1 MGRNEVLPQKQINR
15 IKEQQEGYYT
25 PPKVAKGMAE
35 PMLKWAGGKR
45 SMLDEILPRLPS
57 KSQFNSYFEPF
68 VGGGAVFFAL
78 EPNNGYINDINP
90 RLINFYKQVK
100 TNPEQIISTNKIL
113 DDEFEETLDDSNDDF
128 YYEKRDEFNSLR
140 EGPENCEDP
149 VREASLL
156 LFLNRT
162 CYNGLY
168 RTNQQGE
175 FNVPVGRKWTQTPV
189 IEPRVRKCHRI
200 LQNTTITRKDF
211 TYVGDIAQENDLVF
225 FDPPYPSVRKT
236 GSFEKYHPGGFGVD
250 RHKELRDLAI
260 ELNEKGVYVM
270 ITNANDESADMSKD
284 NPVGA
289 LFSENAMPP
298 EFRKTLASGERYI
311 NSDAT
316 KRTDIGETD
325 IIVTNFS
332 PFEFVNQKDFDDF
345 R

>member
-1 MGRNEVLPQKQINR
+1 
-15 IKEQQEGYYT
+15 
-25 PPKVAKGMAE
+25 
-35 PMLKWAGGKR
+35 MLE
-45 SMLDEILPRLPS
+45 EILPRLPS
-57 KSQFNSYFEPF
+57 KSQFNRYFEPF

-78 EPNNGYINDINP
+78 EPESGFINDINP

-100 TNPEQIISTNKIL
+100 ANPEQIISTNKDL
-113 DDEFEETLDDSNDDF
+113 DDKFEANLDDSDDKF
-128 YYEKRDEFNSLR
+128 YYNKRDEFNQLR
-140 EGPENCEDP
+140 EDADSCEDP

-175 FNVPVGRKWTQTPV
+175 FNVPIGRKWTQTAA
-189 IEPRVRKCHRI
+189 IEQRVRKCHRV
-200 LQNTTITRKDF
+200 LQKATITQQDF
-211 TYVGDIAQENDLVF
+211 TYVSDVAEANDLVF

-250 RHKELRDLAI
+250 RHKQLRDLAI
-260 ELNEKGVYVM
+260 ELNENNVYVM
-270 ITNANDESADMSKD
+270 ITNANDESADMAKE

-289 LFSENAMPP
+289 LFSEGVMPS
-298 EFRKTLASGERYI
+298 EFRKTKASGERYI

-332 PFEFVNQKDFDDF
+332 PFEFDNQKRFDDF

>member
-1 MGRNEVLPQKQINR
+1 
-15 IKEQQEGYYT
+15 
-25 PPKVAKGMAE
+25 MAE

-45 SMLDEILPRLPS
+45 SMLEEILPRLPS
-57 KSQFNSYFEPF
+57 KSQFNRYFEPF

-78 EPNNGYINDINP
+78 EPESGFINDINP
-90 RLINFYKQVK
+90 RLIKFYKQVEA
-100 TNPEQIISTNKIL
+100 NPEQIISTNKDL
-113 DDEFEETLDDSNDDF
+113 YDKFEANLDDSDDKF
-128 YYEKRDEFNSLR
+128 YYNKRDEFNQLR
-140 EGPENCEDP
+140 EDADSCEDP

-175 FNVPVGRKWTQTPV
+175 FNVPIGRKWTQTAA
-189 IEPRVRKCHRI
+189 IEQRVRKCHRV
-200 LQNTTITRKDF
+200 LQKATITQQDF
-211 TYVGDIAQENDLVF
+211 IYVSDVAEANDLVF

-250 RHKELRDLAI
+250 RHKQLRDLAI
-260 ELNEKGVYVM
+260 ELNENNVYVM
-270 ITNANDESADMSKD
+270 ITNANDESADMAKE

-289 LFSENAMPP
+289 LFSEGVMPS
-298 EFRKTLASGERYI
+298 EFRKIKASGERYI

-332 PFEFVNQKDFDDF
+332 PFEFDNQKRFDDF

>member
-1 MGRNEVLPQKQINR
+1 
-15 IKEQQEGYYT
+15 
-25 PPKVAKGMAE
+25 MAE

-45 SMLDEILPRLPS
+45 SMLEEILPRLPS
-57 KSQFNSYFEPF
+57 KSQFNRYFEPF

-78 EPNNGYINDINP
+78 EPESGFINDINP

-100 TNPEQIISTNKIL
+100 ANPEQIISTNKDL
-113 DDEFEETLDDSNDDF
+113 DDKFEANLDDSDDKF
-128 YYEKRDEFNSLR
+128 YYNKRDEFNQLR
-140 EGPENCEDP
+140 EDADSCEDP

-175 FNVPVGRKWTQTPV
+175 FNVPIGRKWTQTAA
-189 IEPRVRKCHRI
+189 IEQRVRKCHRV
-200 LQNTTITRKDF
+200 LQKATITQQDF
-211 TYVGDIAQENDLVF
+211 TYVSDVAEANDLVF

-250 RHKELRDLAI
+250 RHKQLRDLAI
-260 ELNEKGVYVM
+260 ELNDNNVYVM
-270 ITNANDESADMSKD
+270 ITNANDESADMAKE

-289 LFSENAMPP
+289 LFSEGVMPS
-298 EFRKTLASGERYI
+298 EFRKTKASGERYI

-332 PFEFVNQKDFDDF
+332 PFEFDNQKRFDDF

>member
-1 MGRNEVLPQKQINR
+1 
-15 IKEQQEGYYT
+15 
-25 PPKVAKGMAE
+25 MAE

-45 SMLDEILPRLPS
+45 SMLEEILPRLPS
-57 KSQFNSYFEPF
+57 KSQFNRYFEPF

-78 EPNNGYINDINP
+78 EPESGFINDINP

-100 TNPEQIISTNKIL
+100 ANPEQIISTNKDL
-113 DDEFEETLDDSNDDF
+113 DDKFEANLDDSDDKF
-128 YYEKRDEFNSLR
+128 YYNKRDEFNQLR
-140 EGPENCEDP
+140 EDADSCEDP

-175 FNVPVGRKWTQTPV
+175 FNVPIGRKWTQTAA
-189 IEPRVRKCHRI
+189 IEQRVRKCHRV
-200 LQNTTITRKDF
+200 LQKATITQQDF
-211 TYVGDIAQENDLVF
+211 TYVSDVAEANDLVF

-250 RHKELRDLAI
+250 RHKQLRDLAI
-260 ELNEKGVYVM
+260 ELNENNVYVM
-270 ITNANDESADMSKD
+270 ITNANDESADMAKE

-289 LFSENAMPP
+289 LFSEGVMPS
-298 EFRKTLASGERYI
+298 EFRKIKASGERYI

-332 PFEFVNQKDFDDF
+332 PFEFDNQKRFDDF

>member
-1 MGRNEVLPQKQINR
+1 
-15 IKEQQEGYYT
+15 
-25 PPKVAKGMAE
+25 MAE

-45 SMLDEILPRLPS
+45 SMLGEIKSRLPS
-57 KSQFNSYFEPF
+57 RSQFNRYFEPF
-68 VGGGAVFFAL
+68 VGGGAVFFEL
-78 EPNNGYINDINP
+78 EPDNGYINDINP

-100 TNPEQIISTNKIL
+100 KKPEQIISNNYEL
-113 DDEFEETLDDSNDDF
+113 DKQYEESLNENNDEF
-128 YYEKRDEFNSLR
+128 YYSMRDEFNSLR
-140 EGPENCEDP
+140 DDVDDCDDP
-149 VREASLL
+149 VEEASLL

-168 RTNQQGE
+168 RTNQKGD
-175 FNVPVGRKWTQTPV
+175 FNVPVGRKWTKTAV
-189 IEPRVRKCHRI
+189 IGPRVRKCHRV

-211 TYVGDIAQENDLVF
+211 TYVEDIVEEDDLVF

-236 GSFEKYHPGGFGVD
+236 GSFAKYHPGGFGVD
-250 RHKELRDLAI
+250 RHKELRNLAI
-260 ELNEKGVYVM
+260 RLSEKGAYVM

-289 LFSENAMPP
+289 LFSEDMMPE
-298 EFRKTLASGERYI
+298 EFRKTKASGERYI

-316 KRTDIGETD
+316 KRTDIGKTD

-332 PFEFVNQKDFDDF
+332 PFEFDDQMQFDDF

>member
-1 MGRNEVLPQKQINR
+1 
-15 IKEQQEGYYT
+15 
-25 PPKVAKGMAE
+25 MAE

-57 KSQFNSYFEPF
+57 KSQFNRYFEPF

-78 EPNNGYINDINP
+78 EPSNGFINDINP
-90 RLINFYKQVK
+90 RLINFYNQVK
-100 TNPEQIISTNKIL
+100 TNPEQIISTNKDL
-113 DDEFEETLDDSNDDF
+113 DDKFEASLNNSDDQF
-128 YYEKRDEFNSLR
+128 YYNKRDEFNSLR
-140 EGPENCEDP
+140 EDADRCEDP

-168 RTNQQGE
+168 RTNQKGE
-175 FNVPVGRKWTQTPV
+175 FNVPVGRKWTRTSV
-189 IEPRVRKCHRI
+189 IEPRVRKCHRV
-200 LQNTTITRKDF
+200 LKNTTITQQDF
-211 TYVGDIAQENDLVF
+211 TYVGDIAEENDLVF

-250 RHKELRDLAI
+250 GHKELRDLAI
-260 ELNEKGVYVM
+260 ELNKNGVYVM
-270 ITNANDESADMSKD
+270 ITNANDESADMVKE

-289 LFSENAMPP
+289 LFSEDVMPS
-298 EFRKTLASGERYI
+298 EFRKTKASGQRYI

-316 KRTDIGETD
+316 KRTNIGETD

-332 PFEFVNQKDFDDF
+332 PFEFDNQKRFDDF

>member
-1 MGRNEVLPQKQINR
+1 
-15 IKEQQEGYYT
+15 
-25 PPKVAKGMAE
+25 MAE

-45 SMLDEILPRLPS
+45 SMLEEILPRLPS
-57 KSQFNSYFEPF
+57 KSQFNRYFEPF

-78 EPNNGYINDINP
+78 EPESGFINDINP

-100 TNPEQIISTNKIL
+100 ANPEQIISTNKDL
-113 DDEFEETLDDSNDDF
+113 DDKFEANLDDSDDKF
-128 YYEKRDEFNSLR
+128 YYNKRDEFNQLR
-140 EGPENCEDP
+140 EDADSCEDP

-175 FNVPVGRKWTQTPV
+175 FNVPIGRKWTQTAA
-189 IEPRVRKCHRI
+189 IEQRVRKCHRV
-200 LQNTTITRKDF
+200 LQKATITQQDF
-211 TYVGDIAQENDLVF
+211 TYVSDVAEANDLVF

-250 RHKELRDLAI
+250 RHKQLRDLAI
-260 ELNEKGVYVM
+260 ELNENNVYVM
-270 ITNANDESADMSKD
+270 ITNANDESADMAKE

-289 LFSENAMPP
+289 LFSEGVMPS
-298 EFRKTLASGERYI
+298 EFRKTKASGERYI

-332 PFEFVNQKDFDDF
+332 PFEFDNQKRFDDF